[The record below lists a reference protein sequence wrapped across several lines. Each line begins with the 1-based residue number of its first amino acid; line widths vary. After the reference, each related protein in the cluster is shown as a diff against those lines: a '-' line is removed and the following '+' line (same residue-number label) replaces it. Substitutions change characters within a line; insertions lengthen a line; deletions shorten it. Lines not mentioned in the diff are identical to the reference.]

1 MPARGPIVDL
11 TQVQEREFFGRGTGL
26 RRLGRRGTRALV
38 GEPRR
43 RILGGLPG
51 AGPIRIPRPTGVRA
65 QPRDRDLIDQLT
77 RRIDQAQRVAR
88 VVEAQPRDAA
98 GQDEVA
104 EGLGRRRIGYRVRGY
119 AVGEA
124 PAAKVVGSYF
134 QILQL
139 NPFVGRGPLAIV
151 VPITLARMAEDLN
164 A

>member
-1 MPARGPIVDL
+1 M
-11 TQVQEREFFGRGTGL
+11 
-26 RRLGRRGTRALV
+26 
-38 GEPRR
+38 
-43 RILGGLPG
+43 
-51 AGPIRIPRPTGVRA
+51 
-65 QPRDRDLIDQLT
+65 IDQLT
-77 RRIDQAQRVAR
+77 RRSDQAQRVAR

-139 NPFVGRGPLAIV
+139 NPFVGRGPLAIM

-164 A
+164 T